1 MLATCYAS
9 NVLNPASN
17 VLKPQT
23 KNRLKHVNN
32 MLINNV
38 LNHVNMLSRLIHVR
52 NMLAMC

>member
-17 VLKPQT
+17 VFKPQT

-38 LNHVNMLSRLIHVR
+38 LNHVNMLSRLIHVKIDR
-52 NMLAMC
+52 